1 MSATVL
7 YLPTARPRPGDWATE
22 AHGVLDA
29 VEDLLATGRT
39 ADVVAFCELAV
50 AYLEANAD
58 DIEDPAPLVRLGQRL
73 GELLTRAATTT
84 ARPPR
89 RTPTPMATA

>member
-1 MSATVL
+1 MSIH
-7 YLPTARPRPGDWATE
+7 YLPTWRPDWSSD

-29 VEDLLATGRT
+29 VEELLASGCTS
-39 ADVVAFCELAV
+39 DVITFCELAV